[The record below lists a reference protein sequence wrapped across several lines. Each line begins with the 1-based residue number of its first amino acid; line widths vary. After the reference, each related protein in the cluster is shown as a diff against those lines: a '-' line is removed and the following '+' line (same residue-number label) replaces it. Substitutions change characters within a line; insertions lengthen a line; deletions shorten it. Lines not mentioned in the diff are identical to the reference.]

1 MRKYKSAFNNM
12 GIHYKMIGLIS
23 LLMLVSF
30 AVYITVLKS
39 VFSIYDEQ
47 IYEKSSQVL
56 TMSSVG
62 IESQLK
68 EMEELSFKVVSDE
81 QIQSYLTKLKSNS
94 SAYEKLVL
102 HKKITDRIIAFAGSE
117 KYVYSMMVIDK
128 ERNVMVAGNREGI
141 PESLQNELVSLAE
154 EYDGSNAWMMGGRG
168 FSLLGVREIKSFTNA
183 TFTLENLGTL
193 VFRVRIDRIVDD
205 QVQDAGNEGQLII
218 TDGKDILYPEEPLL
232 TESEIMVEMNN
243 DKPYSIESY
252 EHGRY
257 FTAKFRSSYTDWTY
271 FHITPFHRMF
281 ERITFIKNFV
291 TVIFILIF
299 VVAILFGTKLALSI
313 TRPIDRLIKKMRDI
327 EKGDLDSLEELAL
340 GAVPSSPQSEVG
352 LLHRTFKMMIQRIRE
367 LINENYT
374 KQLLIRET
382 ELKALQAQINP
393 HFLYNTLESINW
405 LAKVNKQDQISKMVE
420 SLGFL
425 LRNSINFSE
434 QLIPLR
440 SELDIVM
447 SYVTIQKVRFE
458 ERLDFIVEIESHLE
472 NALIPKLTL
481 QPLVENAIHYA
492 LEPNIEPCRIR
503 IMVIEKNGVVT
514 ISVQDNG
521 PGMDSKFI
529 KKLLEGKVQTSG
541 KGIGLS
547 NIEERIKLTFG
558 NEWGIDIQSEPN
570 IQTSVQITIPYV
582 RGDDLDV

>member
-1 MRKYKSAFNNM
+1 
-12 GIHYKMIGLIS
+12 MIGLIS

-30 AVYITVLKS
+30 AIYITVLKN

-47 IYEKSSQVL
+47 IYKKSSQVL
-56 TMSSVG
+56 TMSSIG

-81 QIQSYLTKLKSNS
+81 QIQSYLSQLQDDS

-117 KYVYSMMVIDK
+117 KYVYSMMVIDQ

-141 PESLQNELVSLAE
+141 PETLQNDLVALAE
-154 EYDGSNAWMMGGRG
+154 EYDGSNAWMLGGRG
-168 FSLLGVREIKSFTNA
+168 FSLLSVREIKSFTNA

-218 TDGKDILYPEEPLL
+218 TDGKDILYPQEPLL
-232 TESEIMVEMNN
+232 TESEMLIEMNN
-243 DKPYSIESY
+243 DKLYSIDSY

-257 FTAKFRSSYTDWTY
+257 FAAKFRSSYTDWTY
-271 FHITPFHRMF
+271 FHITPFHQMF
-281 ERITFIKNFV
+281 ERITFIKSFV
-291 TVIFILIF
+291 TIVFIFIF
-299 VVAILFGTKLALSI
+299 VLAILFGTRLALSI

-327 EKGDLDSLEELAL
+327 EEGDLDKLEELAL
-340 GAVPSSPQSEVG
+340 GTVPSSPQSEVG
-352 LLHRTFKMMIQRIRE
+352 LLYRTFKMMIQRIRE

-405 LAKVNKQDQISKMVE
+405 LAKTNKQDQISKMVE

-425 LRNSINFSE
+425 LRSSINFDN
-434 QLIPLR
+434 QLITLG
-440 SELDIVM
+440 SEIDIVM

-458 ERLDFIVEIESHLE
+458 ERLEFTIDIESYLE

-492 LEPNIEPCRIR
+492 LEPNIEPCQI
-503 IMVIEKNGVVT
+503 VIIVRENQGVIT
-514 ISVQDNG
+514 IFVQDNG
-521 PGMDSKFI
+521 PGMDPEFLKQLS
-529 KKLLEGKVQTSG
+529 EGKVQTLG

-547 NIEERIKLTFG
+547 NIEERIKLTYG
-558 NEWGIDIQSEPN
+558 SEWGLHIESEPN
-570 IQTSVQITIPYV
+570 IKTSVQVRIPYIK
-582 RGDDLDV
+582 GGELDV

>member
-1 MRKYKSAFNNM
+1 
-12 GIHYKMIGLIS
+12 
-23 LLMLVSF
+23 MLVSF
-30 AVYITVLKS
+30 AIYITVLKS

-68 EMEELSFKVVSDE
+68 EMEELSFKVVSDV

-141 PESLQNELVSLAE
+141 PESLQNDLVSLAD

-183 TFTLENLGTL
+183 TFTLESLGTL

-205 QVQDAGNEGQLII
+205 QMQDAGNESQLII
-218 TDGKDILYPEEPLL
+218 TDGKDILYPEQPLL
-232 TESEIMVEMNN
+232 TESEILDEINN

-257 FTAKFRSSYTDWTY
+257 FAAKFRSSYTDWTY
-271 FHITPFHRMF
+271 FHITPFHQMF
-281 ERITFIKNFV
+281 KRITFIKSLV
-291 TVIFILIF
+291 TVIFIMIF

-313 TRPIDRLIKKMRDI
+313 TRPIDRLIKKMREI
-327 EKGDLDSLEELAL
+327 EKGDLDNLEELAL
-340 GAVPSSPQSEVG
+340 GAIPSSPQSEVG

-405 LAKVNKQDQISKMVE
+405 LAKTNKQDQISKMVE

-425 LRNSINFSE
+425 LRNSISFSE

-440 SELDIVM
+440 NELDIVM

-458 ERLDFIVEIESHLE
+458 ERLDFGIDMEPHLE

-503 IMVIEKNGVVT
+503 IIVREKNGVIY
-514 ISVQDNG
+514 ISVEDNG
-521 PGMDSKFI
+521 PGMEPDFLKQ
-529 KKLLEGKVQTSG
+529 LLEGKVETRGQ
-541 KGIGLS
+541 GIGLS

-558 NEWGIDIQSEPN
+558 NEWGLHIESEPN
-570 IQTSVQITIPYV
+570 IQTSIQVTIPYMK
-582 RGDDLDV
+582 GANIDV